1 MEARAHIFICGRVQ
15 GVCFRDYIRQYACS
29 FSLTGWVKNLV
40 DGRIEALVEGE
51 KEKIEHLIE
60 KMKEGPPLSWV
71 NDVEVEW
78 VQYKG
83 EFTDF
88 RITW

>member
-1 MEARAHIFICGRVQ
+1 MEARAHIFISGRVQ
-15 GVCFRDYIRQYACS
+15 GVCFRDYIRQYAGS
-29 FSLTGWVKNLV
+29 FNLTGWVKNLV
-40 DGRIEALVEGE
+40 NGRIEALVEGE
-51 KEKIEHLIE
+51 KEKIEHLIG

-78 VQYKG
+78 EQYKG
-83 EFTDF
+83 EFSDF